1 MDKSCYNR
9 GRAII
14 GVPLLARI
22 FSIFL
27 ILHVLTY
34 AACIYS
40 RVALSCAHTQ
50 NWFLFIWLQTAVLT
64 CFEIVVSIFP
74 TVLLIFF
81 NLSLIRK
88 SEGGNLGAQKPCY
101 NRGRAIIEGAI
112 IEVILYA
119 F

>member
-9 GRAII
+9 GRAIT
-14 GVPLLARI
+14 GVPLFARN

-27 ILHVLTY
+27 ILHVLKY
-34 AACIYS
+34 AALIYS

-64 CFEIVVSIFP
+64 CFEIVVSFFP
-74 TVLLIFF
+74 TVLLIFLF
-81 NLSLIRK
+81 DSKN
-88 SEGGNLGAQKPCY
+88 EGGNLGAQKPCY

-112 IEVILYA
+112 IEVILY
-119 F
+119 